1 MSRLPLPKG
10 KRQRLAALLG
20 AIFTATMMVALI
32 VVPSAVAVLPGS
44 PSTFESGNDPTLGL
58 GNMVVDNLPVPPP
71 TPHTD
76 WVSVATTAT
85 NTPYVHLAD
94 AASSNT
100 DDSFTPGQKQD
111 TTCPTVEGHGN
122 PPKDDF
128 TDVASYTEVNATTG
142 DTYLYGATIRY
153 AANGNASEN
162 IELKKG
168 TDGLCPGSATL
179 LKRTDGDKLIAIDY
193 LGGGK
198 AVQFHVLTWVT
209 SGACNVA
216 NDPVPCWGADVQTL
230 DPNVAEG
237 GVSTAV
243 ITAANNPISGVR
255 LVAGRFAEFGVN
267 LTDAEIIPPGSC
279 ASFSQTVW
287 ESRASGSSFVSSTKD
302 ITVEDKDINN
312 CASVSVTKVGSDD
325 GPQTGAIFTLYA
337 GTIATG
343 DGTVVGT
350 CTVIADG
357 TCPVTTGSFTDLTPG
372 TYHIDET
379 TTPAGYDKDPNLPEE
394 FTLVAGQAKVLS
406 YTDPA
411 LAGALSILKNSS
423 KGGAVA
429 NEGAVFSYD
438 SSSVTDN
445 GATDEDA
452 ATGSVC
458 VSGLAPGD
466 YTVNETSAPS
476 GYGAAPASEAD
487 QVVTVVNGTN
497 CSDNLPGA
505 GATATFTNPPLS
517 DIQVNFRDG
526 GSLETSAV
534 ISCDEASG
542 TEDTTATS
550 GWDTSETVTGIEGAT
565 TVTCTIVIDP

>member
-1 MSRLPLPKG
+1 MSRLPLPRG
-10 KRQRLAALLG
+10 KRRRLALLG
-20 AIFTATMMVALI
+20 TTLTTMMLVALI
-32 VVPSAVAVLPGS
+32 LVPSAQAVLPGS
-44 PSTFESGNDPTLGL
+44 PSLFESGNDPTLGL
-58 GNMVVDNLPVPPP
+58 GNMIVN
-71 TPHTD
+71 TIGNKD

-94 AASSNT
+94 AASSTT

-179 LKRTDGDKLIAIDY
+179 LKRTAGDKMIAIDY

-216 NDPVPCWGADVQTL
+216 NDSAPCWGATVETL
-230 DPNVAEG
+230 DPSVAEG

-243 ITAANNPISGVR
+243 ITAAQNPISGVR
-255 LVAGRFAEFGVN
+255 LVAGQFAEFGVN
-267 LTDAEIIPPGSC
+267 LTDAGIIPAGSC

-302 ITVEDKDINN
+302 ITIEDKDINN

-325 GPQTGAIFTLYA
+325 GLQTGAIFTLYA
-337 GTIATG
+337 GSGTG
-343 DGTVVGT
+343 GTVVGT
-350 CTVIADG
+350 CTVDANGD
-357 TCPVTTGSFTDLTPG
+357 CQVTTGSFSDLNPG
-372 TYHIDET
+372 TYTIDET
-379 TTPAGYDKDPNLPEE
+379 TIPAGYDKDPTLPET
-394 FTLVAGQAKVLS
+394 FTLVAGQAKELS

-429 NEGAVFSYD
+429 NAGAVFSYD
-438 SSSVTDN
+438 NGTDPAGSVTDD
-445 GATDEDA
+445 GTGDDDAT
-452 ATGSVC
+452 TGSVC

-466 YTVNETSAPS
+466 YTVNETSPPS
-476 GYGAAPASEAD
+476 GYGAAGAGEAD

-497 CSDNLPGA
+497 CTDNLPGT
-505 GATATFTNPPLS
+505 GATATFTNPPLA

-526 GSLETSAV
+526 GSGETSATIDCV
-534 ISCDEASG
+534 DSSAGDIGSNDG
-542 TEDTTATS
+542 TPTT
-550 GWDTSETVTGIEGAT
+550 GWDLSETDNNLVPDTY
-565 TVTCTIVIDP
+565 TCTVVIDP